1 MKKEEIFTLYIDNPY
16 YKRIRMQP
24 FPKNLKDQCV
34 FFLPFKYKNNTNNS
48 RLRKM
53 LSELKEERKYKEKS
67 ADKQ

>member
-1 MKKEEIFTLYIDNPY
+1 
-16 YKRIRMQP
+16 MQP